1 MSTMSS
7 VVIVGR
13 PNVGKSTL
21 FNRLSVNVKSITYDE
36 AGVTRDILKDTVQW
50 NNKYFTL
57 IDTGGISLRKTTDP
71 IFEKARLL
79 ALSMMEQADI
89 VLMVCDGK
97 VGPVPED
104 AEIVKLLR
112 KMGRQV
118 ILVVNKIDSNTAK
131 ETVHEFSQFGYKNTV
146 AVSAQHSHGIGDLL
160 DTIVELLPETT
171 QAAAEEKLGCRVVLL
186 GKPNV
191 GKSSLMNLLLKKE
204 RSIVADIPGTT
215 REAISERVTFY
226 QEDILVTD
234 TPGIRKKHSVTE
246 DLETM
251 MVKSSFRA
259 LDDADIVLLL
269 IDASAGQL
277 ADQELKLAFYAF
289 TQKYKG
295 LIILFNKSDLKTDD
309 TQERLEFH
317 MEEYEYMLDKV
328 PQLTISCKT
337 EKNVGKILPLIKQV
351 CDRYKQRFS
360 DEELTMLFKDAL
372 AKKPLYAK
380 TKLLVIYKVEQ
391 VRTGPITLLM
401 IVNMPVW
408 FGPSQLTFF
417 EKVLRRA
424 HDLKGVPIRFVTRK
438 RNSN

>member
-1 MSTMSS
+1 MNTKSS

-21 FNRLSVNVKSITYDE
+21 FNRLSVDVKSITYDE

-50 NNKYFTL
+50 HNKFFTL

-97 VGPVPED
+97 VGAVPED
-104 AEIVKLLR
+104 SEIVKLLH
-112 KMGRQV
+112 KMGKKV
-118 ILVVNKIDSNTAK
+118 ILVINKIDSNVAK
-131 ETVHEFSQFGYKNTV
+131 EMTHEFRQFGFKHSV
-146 AVSAQHSHGIGDLL
+146 AVSAQHGQGIGDLL
-160 DTIVELLPETT
+160 DMITDLLPAETGNVT
-171 QAAAEEKLGCRVVLL
+171 DEKLGCKVVLL

-204 RSIVADIPGTT
+204 RSIVADVPGTT
-215 REAISERVTFY
+215 REALSERVTFY

-234 TPGIRKKHSVTE
+234 TPGIRKKHAVTE

-259 LDDADIVLLL
+259 LEDADVVLLL
-269 IDASAGQL
+269 IDASEGKL

-289 TQKYKG
+289 TQKFKG
-295 LIILFNKSDLKTDD
+295 LVILFNKSDLKTAE

-337 EKNVGKILPLIKQV
+337 EKNVGKILPLVKQV
-351 CDRYKQRFS
+351 CDRYNQRFNNE
-360 DEELTMLFKDAL
+360 DLTRLFKEAL

-380 TKLLVIYKVEQ
+380 TKLLELYKVEQ
-391 VRTGPITLLM
+391 IKTGPLTLLLF
-401 IVNMPVW
+401 VNTPEW
-408 FGPSQLTFF
+408 FGASQLTFL
-417 EKVLRRA
+417 ENVLRRE
-424 HDLKGVPIRFVTRK
+424 HDLKGVPVRFVTRK
-438 RNSN
+438 RK

>member
-1 MSTMSS
+1 MSTKSS

-36 AGVTRDILKDTVQW
+36 SGVTRDILKDTVQW

-71 IFEKARLL
+71 IFEKARML

-104 AEIVKLLR
+104 SEIVKILH
-112 KMGRQV
+112 KMGKRV
-118 ILVVNKIDSNTAK
+118 ILVVNKIDSDVAK
-131 ETVHEFSQFGYKNTV
+131 EMVHEFRQFGFKHSV
-146 AVSAQHSHGIGDLL
+146 AISAQHSHGIGDLL
-160 DTIVELLPETT
+160 DMIVELLPED
-171 QAAAEEKLGCRVVLL
+171 QKAVVEEKPTCKVVLL

-204 RSIVADIPGTT
+204 RSIVADVPGTT

-234 TPGIRKKHSVTE
+234 TPGIRKKHAVTE

-259 LDDADIVLLL
+259 LDDADVVLLL
-269 IDASAGQL
+269 IDSSAGQL

-289 TQKYKG
+289 TQKFKG
-295 LIILFNKSDLKTDD
+295 LIILFNKSDLKTEHA
-309 TQERLEFH
+309 QERLEFH

-337 EKNVGKILPLIKQV
+337 EKNVGKILPLVKAV
-351 CDRYKQRFS
+351 CERYQQRFS

-372 AKKPLYAK
+372 NKKPLFAK
-380 TKLLVIYKVEQ
+380 TKPLVLHRVEQ
-391 VRTGPITLLM
+391 IKTGPITLLM
-401 IVNMPVW
+401 IVNEPKW

-417 EKVLRRA
+417 EKVLRRE

-438 RNSN
+438 RN